1 MRKTREVAI
10 YIRRGDRFLVAHRSN
25 DGLWNV
31 IAGQVEDGESY
42 DDAAARELMEE
53 SGLAAPLQGL
63 GIPQKYEVPE
73 AFRHLYPS
81 GEYTV
86 TVVSYLASAPN
97 DWEPTLNHEHDTYRW
112 CTLDEAV
119 ALAHWPEVK
128 AGFAL
133 AAARR
138 SASA

>member
-10 YIRRGDRFLVAHRSN
+10 YVRRGDRFLLAHRSN

-42 DDAAARELMEE
+42 DEAAVRELMEE
-53 SGLAAPLQGL
+53 SALAAPLRDL
-63 GIPQKYEVPE
+63 GIPQTYEVPE
-73 AFRHLYPS
+73 EFRHLYPS

-86 TVVSYLASAPN
+86 TVASYVASAPN

-119 ALAHWPEVK
+119 TLAHWPEVK

-133 AAARR
+133 AAAQV
-138 SASA
+138 AT

>member
-10 YIRRGDRFLVAHRSN
+10 YVRRGDRFLLAHRSN

-42 DDAAARELMEE
+42 DEAAVRELMEE
-53 SGLAAPLQGL
+53 SALAAPLRDL
-63 GIPQKYEVPE
+63 GIPQTYEVAE
-73 AFRHLYPS
+73 EFRHLYPS

-86 TVVSYLASAPN
+86 TVASYVASAPN

-133 AAARR
+133 AGAQVAT
-138 SASA
+138 